1 MIRVI
6 DLEDGQPI
14 KALQTLY
21 CVDTI
26 HHDGFLLNDVTG
38 LGEKEINLY
47 LTGSQFL
54 EDISKVAEK
63 HQVGI
68 WNEEFNRI
76 DFKTN
81 SGIDM
86 FLVPEDIGILDD
98 EIFELCSRL
107 ELHNWYVKNIDLYKD
122 VKYED
127 TIKKDIEDAK

>member
-26 HHDGFLLNDVTG
+26 HRDGFLLNDVTG

-54 EDISKVAEK
+54 EDINKVAEK
-63 HQVGI
+63 HQVGV
-68 WNEEFNRI
+68 WNSEFNRI
-76 DFKTN
+76 DFRNNLGT
-81 SGIDM
+81 SL
-86 FLVPEDIGILDD
+86 FLVPDDIGILDD
-98 EIFELCSRL
+98 TIFELCSKL
-107 ELHNWYVKNIDLYKD
+107 ELQNWFEKNVESNKGN
-122 VKYED
+122 ED
-127 TIKKDIEDAK
+127 ESR

>member
-54 EDISKVAEK
+54 EDISRVATK
-63 HQVGI
+63 NQIGV
-68 WNEEFNRI
+68 WNAEFNRI
-76 DFKTN
+76 DFRDI
-81 SGIDM
+81 SGTSL

-98 EIFELCSRL
+98 NIFELCSKS
-107 ELHNWYVKNIDLYKD
+107 ELRNWFIEFVELPKGM
-122 VKYED
+122 
-127 TIKKDIEDAK
+127 KKDESK